1 MNEEV
6 VEYLHESRRR
16 SWLTGSR
23 LGLNPSR
30 ALGENREHDDC
41 VFCRVKGMGET
52 RAD

>member
-23 LGLNPSR
+23 LGL
-30 ALGENREHDDC
+30 
-41 VFCRVKGMGET
+41 
-52 RAD
+52 